1 MITLSVLF
9 YVLMVFFV
17 LIGAL
22 RGWSKEVLV
31 FFAGIVSLAVV
42 EVLLPKLTNGMPADR
57 VLMFQLLALLACA
70 FIGYQTPSLRR
81 LLDTGRF
88 ERNSTRDLIM
98 GAFMGAFNGYLFVGS
113 AWYFI
118 AKANYPFTQII
129 PPDAATEAGQEANKI
144 LSLALPNYL
153 QVPNI
158 YYAIILGCL
167 IVLGVFI

>member
-70 FIGYQTPSLRR
+70 FIGYQTS
-81 LLDTGRF
+81 
-88 ERNSTRDLIM
+88 
-98 GAFMGAFNGYLFVGS
+98 
-113 AWYFI
+113 
-118 AKANYPFTQII
+118 
-129 PPDAATEAGQEANKI
+129 
-144 LSLALPNYL
+144 
-153 QVPNI
+153 
-158 YYAIILGCL
+158 
-167 IVLGVFI
+167 